1 MTRHRLLNRI
11 QAVETKLAP
20 KPMDDF
26 HVHFIGCTEQHKHP
40 ELYEIEST
48 DTHLPDYPGG
58 PTFYFHSYKRK
69 DTTSNHDQTNDA
81 GPY

>member
-20 KPMDDF
+20 KPLDDF
-26 HVHFIGCTEQHKHP
+26 HVHIMKNTEHAKHP

-48 DTHLPDYPGG
+48 DTRVPTGPGAMAVYIHR
-58 PTFYFHSYKRK
+58 FKRK
-69 DTTSNHDQTNDA
+69 NHDQTNDA